1 MTKKDGGSLK
11 GCDSFSLGL
20 AAGFNTRYSQSLI
33 RSATTI
39 EATEV
44 AISYN
49 LKGPGKTS
57 LS

>member
-49 LKGPGKTS
+49 
-57 LS
+57 